1 MTTNMQTMS
10 VGLPVEG
17 AAPLRVFVDSVAWFV
32 RPRNTDWRYS
42 TFQIPRIPEYA
53 KGLET
58 HAQQSWAI
66 SLKENERYIRGRIV
80 QVILRNCKLDPLRYQ
95 GKLDCAELHRSAC
108 DVVFSHR
115 RFPINALPIPVVWQ
129 TALLD
134 PEMRLANGAEEEEL
148 KQDQEAI
155 TPLMEKASLIQLG
168 TSSQVRRHASLF
180 PEFASKF
187 VAVPFFLPGL
197 KSLSAETVRSKHAT
211 ADKIHIVFAGND
223 AKRKGLDRL
232 LAAYMHLPASLRQLT
247 SLSIVTNFN
256 DGPIPVPYDDSIR
269 LLSSIPH
276 EQVMR
281 LFSSSHIFV
290 MPSRFE
296 SFGLVYIEAMAYGMV
311 PIVPNWEVQRDIV
324 ANGHAG
330 RITSGEPSHLAQ
342 VLTGLI
348 EDSSLRTKLALAA
361 RQRYCS
367 RYSPE
372 VAAEQHY
379 LMFEQARAL

>member
-1 MTTNMQTMS
+1 MTTNMKTIS
-10 VGLPVEG
+10 VGVPAEG
-17 AAPLRVFVDSVAWFV
+17 APPLRVFVDSVAWFV

-42 TFQIPRIPEYA
+42 TFQIPRLPEYA

-80 QVILRNCKLDPLRYQ
+80 QMILRNCKQDPLRYQ

-108 DVVFSHR
+108 NVVFSHR
-115 RFPINALPIPVVWQ
+115 RFPINAGSIPVVWQ

-134 PEMRLANGAEEEEL
+134 PEMRLANGAKEEEL

-155 TPLMEKASLIQLG
+155 TPMMEKASLIQLG
-168 TSSQVRRHASLF
+168 TLSQVRRHAFLF

-187 VAVPFFLPGL
+187 IAVPFFLPGL

-211 ADKIHIVFAGND
+211 ADKIQIVFAGND

-342 VLTGLI
+342 LLTGLI

-367 RYSPE
+367 MYSPE
-372 VAAEQHY
+372 VTAEQHY
-379 LMFEQARAL
+379 LMFEQARAS